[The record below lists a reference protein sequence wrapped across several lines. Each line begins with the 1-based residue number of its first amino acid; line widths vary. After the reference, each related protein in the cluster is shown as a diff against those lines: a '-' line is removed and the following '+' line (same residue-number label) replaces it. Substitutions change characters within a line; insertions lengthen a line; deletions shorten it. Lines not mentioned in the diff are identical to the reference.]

1 MMRLSEL
8 EPMII
13 PTNGFFDFNIFSSFL
28 VFLNNFNRKISPNYY
43 VLQKLFDVMSKVLG
57 IIGGGQLGMMLTEA
71 AQNMKEEISKIIVL
85 DPTENCPA
93 SKVGAEQI
101 IADFKDKN
109 AIKKLSEVSDIITY
123 EIESGDSDTLK
134 KLEEYT
140 EISPSPNTLKIIQDK
155 LLQKQFLQKNSIPV
169 AEFAIIENK
178 EELDQMIDKMG
189 LPLLLKMRKDAY
201 DGRGN
206 YKINSKSDID
216 DALDLFSGKSLMVEK
231 FIKFKKEVSVIA
243 ARNTKGEI
251 VTYPVVEN
259 IHENNIL
266 KMTIAPGRVS
276 ENVKKQAEQIA
287 EKTMK
292 VLQGAGVFGIEMF
305 VTSDDKILIN
315 EIAPRVHNSGHHTLQ
330 SSDTSQFEQHLRA
343 ILGMNLGDVSIKS
356 PTIMYNILGPA
367 TFQGEYNVLCPKKN
381 NIFLKM
387 YGKLESKPQRKI
399 GHINIVDKDNS
410 GMNELLT
417 QVEDLKKNLV
427 IEPKQ
432 TQY

>member
-1 MMRLSEL
+1 
-8 EPMII
+8 
-13 PTNGFFDFNIFSSFL
+13 
-28 VFLNNFNRKISPNYY
+28 
-43 VLQKLFDVMSKVLG
+43 MSKVLG

-71 AQNMKEEISKIIVL
+71 AHNMKEEISKIIVL

-101 IADFKDKN
+101 IADFKDED
-109 AIKKLSEVSDIITY
+109 AIKKLSELSDIITY

-134 KLEEYT
+134 KLEAYT
-140 EISPSPNTLKIIQDK
+140 EINPSPDTLKIIQDK
-155 LLQKQFLQKNSIPV
+155 LLQKQFLQNNGIPV

-231 FIKFKKEVSVIA
+231 FIKFEKEVSVIA

-251 VTYPVVEN
+251 ATYPVVEN

-276 ENVKKQAEQIA
+276 ENVKKQAERIA
-287 EKTMK
+287 EKTME
-292 VLQGAGVFGIEMF
+292 VLHGAGVFGIEMF
-305 VTSDDKILIN
+305 VTSDDEILIN

-343 ILGMNLGDVSIKS
+343 ILGMSLGEVLIKS

-432 TQY
+432 T

>member
-1 MMRLSEL
+1 
-8 EPMII
+8 
-13 PTNGFFDFNIFSSFL
+13 
-28 VFLNNFNRKISPNYY
+28 
-43 VLQKLFDVMSKVLG
+43 MSKVLG

-109 AIKKLSEVSDIITY
+109 AIKKLSELSDIITY
-123 EIESGDSDTLK
+123 EIESGDSDALK
-134 KLEEYT
+134 KLEEHT
-140 EISPSPNTLKIIQDK
+140 EISPSPDTLKTIQDK
-155 LLQKQFLQKNSIPV
+155 LLQKQFLQKNGIPV
-169 AEFAIIENK
+169 AEFSIIENK

-231 FIKFKKEVSVIA
+231 FIKFEKEVSVIA

-251 VTYPVVEN
+251 ATYPVVEN

-276 ENVKKQAEQIA
+276 DNVKKQAEQIA
-287 EKTMK
+287 EKTME
-292 VLQGAGVFGIEMF
+292 VLHGAGVFGIEMF
-305 VTSDDKILIN
+305 VTSDDEVLIN

-343 ILGMNLGDVSIKS
+343 ILGMNLGDMSIKS

-410 GMNELLT
+410 GMNELLN

-432 TQY
+432 TPY